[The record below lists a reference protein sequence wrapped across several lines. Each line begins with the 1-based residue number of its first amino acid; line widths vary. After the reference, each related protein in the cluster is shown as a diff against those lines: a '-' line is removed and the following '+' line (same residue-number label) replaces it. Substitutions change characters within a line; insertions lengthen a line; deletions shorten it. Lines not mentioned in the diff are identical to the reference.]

1 MHKWIKLY
9 RIGYIFTIMG
19 FWSLMGCY
27 VLLHAEN
34 VSANDA
40 HIRIPAET
48 EVDGDKITLGG
59 IAAIEASDPR
69 ITTRLE
75 GVVIGNSPS
84 PGKSR
89 TLDAK
94 FVRKRIRQAGI
105 DFSAMVLEIPPKIRI
120 SRSFIEINEE
130 KLKEIIIAFVQQQ
143 IGQDSK
149 EARIKEIKVDR
160 SIILPKGPVSY
171 KIKPQRNSEFIGR
184 VPLAIEFTAN
194 DNFQKKIWASV
205 TIEVMVDVVTAAR
218 SIGRYQPITEND
230 ISVQKMDLAELPSDV
245 VTQPES
251 VLGKRAKR
259 SIRNGSVLKNSLIEF
274 PPLVKRGDMV
284 TIVAET
290 SGMKLTALGEVKK
303 KGRFGERIPVINF
316 DSNKVIFAIVQDSQT
331 VRVDF

>member
-1 MHKWIKLY
+1 MYKWIKSY
-9 RIGYIFTIMG
+9 RIGYIFTVIG
-19 FWSLMGCY
+19 FCSLMGSY
-27 VLLHAEN
+27 GLFDAEDVLADD
-34 VSANDA
+34 VS
-40 HIRIPAET
+40 IRIPT
-48 EVDGDKITLGG
+48 EVEIDGDKIMLGG
-59 IAAIEASDPR
+59 IAAIDASDPG
-69 ITTRLE
+69 IAARLE
-75 GVVIGNSPS
+75 GVVIGNAPS

-94 FVRKRIRQAGI
+94 FIRKRIMQAGI
-105 DFSAMVLEIPPKIRI
+105 DFSAMALEIPPQIKI
-120 SRSFIEINEE
+120 SRSFVEINEE
-130 KLKEIIIAFVQQQ
+130 KLKDIISTYVQQQ
-143 IGQDSK
+143 IGQQSK
-149 EARIKEIKVDR
+149 EARIKEIKIDR
-160 SIILPKGPVSY
+160 SIILPKGPISY
-171 KIKPQRNSEFIGR
+171 KIKPPRNSEFIGR

-194 DNFQKKIWASV
+194 DNFRKKIWASV

-259 SIRNGSVLKNSLIEF
+259 SISNGSVLRNNLIEF

-316 DSNKVIFAIVQDSQT
+316 DSNKVIYAIVQDSHT